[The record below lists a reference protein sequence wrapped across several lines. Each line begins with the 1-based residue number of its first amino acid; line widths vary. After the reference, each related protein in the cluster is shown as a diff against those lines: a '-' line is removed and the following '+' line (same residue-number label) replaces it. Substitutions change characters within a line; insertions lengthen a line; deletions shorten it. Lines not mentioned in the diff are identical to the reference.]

1 MAFVLLWYLR
11 RLKMAQEL
19 LIKKYSNRRLYDT
32 EQSTYISLGDLATRI
47 RSGRQVKVLDARTQA
62 DVTAYVLTQ
71 ILLEEAKSKN
81 LLLPVPL
88 LTLFIQ
94 YGEGMLSE
102 FFEKYLE
109 QVLNNYI
116 AYRKTFDDQFKA
128 WLDVGSKFTSMA
140 PFQSFFDA
148 FKDKDETQ

>member
-1 MAFVLLWYLR
+1 MSP
-11 RLKMAQEL
+11 QL
-19 LIKKYSNRRLYDT
+19 LIKKYNNRRLYDT
-32 EQSTYISLGDLATRI
+32 EQSSYIALGDLANRI
-47 RSGRQVKVLDARTQA
+47 REGRQVKVIDAQTEE
-62 DVTAYVLTQ
+62 DVTAYILTQ
-71 ILLEEAKSKN
+71 ILLEEAKNKN

-116 AYRKTFDDQFKA
+116 AYRKSFDDQFKA
-128 WLDVGSKFTSMA
+128 WLEVGSNFTAMA
-140 PFQSFFDA
+140 PFQSFFDTTRH
-148 FKDKDETQ
+148 KEKS

>member
-1 MAFVLLWYLR
+1 MP
-11 RLKMAQEL
+11 QEL

-32 EQSTYISLGDLATRI
+32 EQSAYMSLADLAERI
-47 RSGRQVKVLDARTQA
+47 REGRQVKVIDAQTEE
-62 DVTAYVLTQ
+62 DVTAYILTQ

-116 AYRKTFDDQFKA
+116 AYKKTLDDQLKV
-128 WLDVGSKFTSMA
+128 WLDVGSDFTAMA
-140 PFQSFFDA
+140 PFQSFFNA
-148 FKDKDETQ
+148 FQDKDKSQ

>member
-1 MAFVLLWYLR
+1 
-11 RLKMAQEL
+11 MAQKL
-19 LIKKYSNRRLYDT
+19 LIKKYANRRLYDT
-32 EQSTYISLGDLATRI
+32 EQSSYISLGDLAERI
-47 RSGRQVKVLDARTQA
+47 REGRQVSVIDAQTGE

-71 ILLEEAKSKN
+71 ILLEEAKNKN
-81 LLLPVPL
+81 LLLPLPL

-116 AYRKTFDDQFKA
+116 AYKKKFDDQFKA
-128 WLDVGSKFTSMA
+128 WLDFGSDFSAMD
-140 PFQSFFDA
+140 PFRAFFNA
-148 FKDKDETQ
+148 FQDEEKSK

>member
-1 MAFVLLWYLR
+1 MT
-11 RLKMAQEL
+11 QEL

-32 EQSTYISLGDLATRI
+32 EQSSYLSLGDLTERI
-47 RSGRQVKVLDARTQA
+47 REGRQVKVIDAQTKE
-62 DVTAYVLTQ
+62 DVTAYILTQ

-94 YGEGMLSE
+94 YGEGILGE

-109 QVLNNYI
+109 QVLNNYV
-116 AYRKTFDDQFKA
+116 AYKKTVDDQFKA
-128 WLDVGSKFTSMA
+128 WLDLGSNFTAMS
-140 PFQSFFDA
+140 PFESFFSA
-148 FKDKDETQ
+148 FKDKDKSR

>member
-1 MAFVLLWYLR
+1 MP
-11 RLKMAQEL
+11 QEL

-32 EQSTYISLGDLATRI
+32 EQSAYMSLADLAERI
-47 RSGRQVKVLDARTQA
+47 REGRQIKVIDVQTEE
-62 DVTAYVLTQ
+62 DVTAYILTQ

-109 QVLNNYI
+109 QVLKNYI
-116 AYRKTFDDQFKA
+116 AYKKTLDDQFKA
-128 WLDVGSKFTSMA
+128 WLDVGSDFTAMS
-140 PFQSFFDA
+140 PFHSFFSA
-148 FKDKDETQ
+148 FQDKDKSQ